1 MHRIHRMDQ
10 VFTVL
15 GWIVMATLAMCIARQ
30 LSEQKAINMIGV
42 GLLKEYFVSSE
53 KSESLGSLETSD
65 QHNLLLNGVL
75 QPASSPGNLTTRSCY
90 HTDFIAQNQK
100 TGNYKQET
108 NNFKHGNPDS
118 CSAPLTEFVNSIYK
132 P

>member
-1 MHRIHRMDQ
+1 MDQ

-53 KSESLGSLETSD
+53 KTGSLGSLGSLETSAQQD
-65 QHNLLLNGVL
+65 LLLGDLL

-90 HTDFIAQNQK
+90 DTDFIAQNQK

>member
-15 GWIVMATLAMCIARQ
+15 GWIVMATLAMAIARQ
-30 LSEQKAINMIGV
+30 LSEQHAIDMIG
-42 GLLKEYFVSSE
+42 GDLLNEHFVSSE
-53 KSESLGSLETSD
+53 TSTKEVEQD
-65 QHNLLLNGVL
+65 LLLSDLL
-75 QPASSPGNLTTRSCY
+75 QPASSPGNLTARSCY
-90 HTDFIAQNQK
+90 NTDFIAQTQK

-118 CSAPLTEFVNSIYK
+118 CSSPLTEFVNSIYK

>member
-1 MHRIHRMDQ
+1 MIIMHRIHRMDQ

-53 KSESLGSLETSD
+53 KSGSLGSSD
-65 QHNLLLNGVL
+65 LLLNGVL

-90 HTDFIAQNQK
+90 DTDFIAQNQK

>member
-15 GWIVMATLAMCIARQ
+15 GWIVMATLAMAIARQ
-30 LSEQKAINMIGV
+30 LSEQKALDMIG
-42 GLLKEYFVSSE
+42 GDLLKEHFVSSE
-53 KSESLGSLETSD
+53 NSVKELKPD
-65 QHNLLLNGVL
+65 LLLSDLL
-75 QPASSPGNLTTRSCY
+75 QPATSPGNLTAASCY
-90 HTDFIAQNQK
+90 NTDFIAQTQK
-100 TGNYKQET
+100 TGTYKQET

-118 CSAPLTEFVNSIYK
+118 CSSPLTEFVNSIYK

>member
-1 MHRIHRMDQ
+1 MIIMHRIHRMDQ

-15 GWIVMATLAMCIARQ
+15 GWIVMATLAMAIARQ
-30 LSEQKAINMIGV
+30 LSEQHAIDMIG
-42 GLLKEYFVSSE
+42 GDLLNEHFVSSE
-53 KSESLGSLETSD
+53 TSTKEVEQD
-65 QHNLLLNGVL
+65 LLLSDLL
-75 QPASSPGNLTTRSCY
+75 QPASSPGNLTARSCY
-90 HTDFIAQNQK
+90 NTDFIAQTQK

-118 CSAPLTEFVNSIYK
+118 CSSPLTEFVNSIYK

>member
-15 GWIVMATLAMCIARQ
+15 GWIVMATLAIAIARQ
-30 LSEQKAINMIGV
+30 LSEQKAINMIGQA
-42 GLLKEYFVSSE
+42 LLKEYFVSSE
-53 KSESLGSLETSD
+53 TSTKEV
-65 QHNLLLNGVL
+65 QNNLLLGDLL
-75 QPASSPGNLTTRSCY
+75 QPACSPGNLTARSCY
-90 HTDFIAQNQK
+90 NTDFIANNQK

>member
-42 GLLKEYFVSSE
+42 SLLKEYFVSSE
-53 KSESLGSLETSD
+53 KSESLETSD
-65 QHNLLLNGVL
+65 QHNLLLGDLL
-75 QPASSPGNLTTRSCY
+75 QPASCPANLTATSCY
-90 HTDFIAQNQK
+90 NTDFIAQNQK
-100 TGNYKQET
+100 TGNYNQET
-108 NNFKHGNPDS
+108 NNFKHVKPDS
-118 CSAPLTEFVNSIYK
+118 CSSPLTEFVNSIYK

>member
-15 GWIVMATLAMCIARQ
+15 GWIVMATLAIAIARQ
-30 LSEQKAINMIGV
+30 LSEQKAINMIGQA
-42 GLLKEYFVSSE
+42 LLKEYFVSSE
-53 KSESLGSLETSD
+53 TSTKEVQQD
-65 QHNLLLNGVL
+65 LLLSDLL
-75 QPASSPGNLTTRSCY
+75 QPASSPANLTAASCY
-90 HTDFIAQNQK
+90 NTDFIAQTQK

>member
-1 MHRIHRMDQ
+1 MDQ

-15 GWIVMATLAMCIARQ
+15 GWIVMATLAMAIARQ
-30 LSEQKAINMIGV
+30 LSEQHAIDMIG
-42 GLLKEYFVSSE
+42 GDLLNEHFVSSE
-53 KSESLGSLETSD
+53 TSTKEVEQD
-65 QHNLLLNGVL
+65 LLLSDLL
-75 QPASSPGNLTTRSCY
+75 QPASSPGNLTARSCY
-90 HTDFIAQNQK
+90 NTDFIAQTQK

-118 CSAPLTEFVNSIYK
+118 CSSPLTEFVNSIYK

>member
-53 KSESLGSLETSD
+53 KSGSLGSSD
-65 QHNLLLNGVL
+65 LLLNGVL

-90 HTDFIAQNQK
+90 DTDFIAQNQK